1 MPTLMKDHAT
11 NHATNQVESIEAD
24 AQAFRDAFERTRREI
39 AKVVVGHKETVEG
52 VLVCLFAGGHCLL
65 EGVPG
70 LGKTLLI
77 RSLSQA
83 LHLKFNR
90 VQFTPDLMPADVT
103 GTTIVV
109 ETEHGRDF
117 QFRKDRSSPRSC
129 WPTKSIAPRR
139 RRNRRCLR
147 RCKSAA

>member
-1 MPTLMKDHAT
+1 MRILMKDHAT
-11 NHATNQVESIEAD
+11 NQAANQVESIEAD

-83 LHLKFNR
+83 LALGAKVKALLGGRTAVSFDDIKSVALPALRHRILMNFEAEAEGR
-90 VQFTPDLMPADVT
+90 TSDEVVQHIIDTLVLDA
-103 GTTIVV
+103 
-109 ETEHGRDF
+109 R
-117 QFRKDRSSPRSC
+117 
-129 WPTKSIAPRR
+129 
-139 RRNRRCLR
+139 
-147 RCKSAA
+147 